1 MQFDYFY
8 GITIDKLTSTPS
20 SVVSDIT
27 LPKSVSENAEVT
39 WSSSD
44 TSIITND
51 GKVTVPDTQADV
63 TVTAKITNKS
73 DGFTVYKD
81 FRLTVGNPD
90 IIEVTDMIFND
101 DNSITAT
108 ISKSGKNITECR
120 AIAAVYNNDILS
132 ECDIQPVNFTAPDD
146 TQNVNVK
153 FNLNTNPS
161 ASIKIFIFDSFE
173 HMIPLSDVYTH

>member
-1 MQFDYFY
+1 
-8 GITIDKLTSTPS
+8 
-20 SVVSDIT
+20 
-27 LPKSVSENAEVT
+27 
-39 WSSSD
+39 
-44 TSIITND
+44 
-51 GKVTVPDTQADV
+51 
-63 TVTAKITNKS
+63 
-73 DGFTVYKD
+73 
-81 FRLTVGNPD
+81 
-90 IIEVTDMIFND
+90 MIFND

-132 ECDIQPVNFTAPDD
+132 ECDIQPVNFTAQDD